1 MKLFETL
8 KKMGAEG
15 LVKLVLVLCIVLVTG
30 AIIISTRTPRQS
42 SGGFSAPSSRSLTG
56 MVPTGGAPTGTGGG
70 PGSGSGAGIAPSA
83 SPAQPAPADSAPV
96 SSETPTPSRSDSDQ
110 NSTSRSSQSASA
122 ARITVEVVTLAPSV
136 IQRSLRLT
144 GDVLARSRVSLVPD
158 TAGRV
163 TRVLVRPGDSV
174 NRGDPVAMVDPS
186 RPGSPFAESPVRA
199 TVSGTVLAMPVSVG
213 DTVSTGTVVAQVGSL
228 GALEVVS
235 AVPEKYIGQLRTGL
249 PAALVFEAWPE
260 RSFPATLAFVGPV
273 VDPATRT
280 VEVRMDFSDPQ
291 GLALPGMY
299 ASISLVTAESRSTM
313 VVPRTALRSWNSA
326 DAVYIVDEA
335 GVARVRPVTLG
346 LTNDRQIEL
355 VSGVQF
361 GDRVISAG
369 SVTDGTAVRAVERG
383 GN

>member
-1 MKLFETL
+1 MKLL
-8 KKMGAEG
+8 DRVKKTGTDG
-15 LVKLVLVLCIVLVTG
+15 LIRLVLVLCIVLVTG
-30 AIIISTRTPRQS
+30 AIIITTRSPRQS
-42 SGGFSAPSSRSLTG
+42 AGGFSAPTSRSVSG
-56 MVPTGGAPTGTGGG
+56 MAPTGSAPAVTGSG
-70 PGSGSGAGIAPSA
+70 PGSGTGPGAGANAGAGAPAGSAEGSNPSA
-83 SPAQPAPADSAPV
+83 SSGRSIQPP
-96 SSETPTPSRSDSDQ
+96 
-110 NSTSRSSQSASA
+110 SA
-122 ARITVEVVTLAPSV
+122 ARITVEVVTLAPAL
-136 IQRSLRLT
+136 IQKPLRLT

-163 TRVLVRPGDSV
+163 TRVLVRPGDYV
-174 NRGDPVAMVDPS
+174 NRGDSVAMVDPS
-186 RPGSPFAESPVRA
+186 RPGSPFAESPVRS
-199 TVSGTVLAMPVSVG
+199 TVSGTVLAMPISVG

-235 AVPEKYIGQLRTGL
+235 AVPEKYIGQLKTGL
-249 PAALVFEAWPE
+249 PASLSFEAWPAKH
-260 RSFPATLAFVGPV
+260 FPATLAFIGPV

-280 VEVRMDFSDPQ
+280 VEVRLDFSDLQ
-291 GLALPGMY
+291 GLVRPGMY

-346 LTNDRQIEL
+346 LSNDRQIEL